1 MMDMTNLIGTLAGI
15 LTTIAFVPQ
24 VIKTWRTRSAQ
35 DISLF
40 MFLLFSTGVL
50 LWLIYGFVLGAM
62 PIIIANGVTLA
73 LSLSILALKIHDMYR
88 ARLRRLAAGQRG
100 L

>member
-1 MMDMTNLIGTLAGI
+1 MDMTNIIGTLAGM
-15 LTTIAFVPQ
+15 LTTIAFIPQ

-50 LWLIYGFVLGAM
+50 LWLIYGLILDAM
-62 PIIIANGVTLA
+62 PIIIANGITLA
-73 LSLSILALKIHDMYR
+73 LSLSILALKVNDMYR
-88 ARLRRLAAGQRG
+88 ARQRRLAAGQRG

>member
-1 MMDMTNLIGTLAGI
+1 MDTTNIIGTLAGM
-15 LTTIAFVPQ
+15 LTTIAFIPQ

-40 MFLLFSTGVL
+40 MFMLFSTGVL
-50 LWLIYGFVLGAM
+50 LWLIYGLILDAM
-62 PIIIANGVTLA
+62 PIIIANGITLA
-73 LSLSILALKIHDMYR
+73 LSLSILALKVNDMYR
-88 ARLRRLAAGQRG
+88 ARQRRLAAGQRG

>member
-1 MMDMTNLIGTLAGI
+1 MDMTNIIGTLAGM
-15 LTTIAFVPQ
+15 LTTIAFIPQ

-40 MFLLFSTGVL
+40 MFMLFSTGVL
-50 LWLIYGFVLGAM
+50 LWLIYGLILDAM
-62 PIIIANGVTLA
+62 PIIIANGITLA
-73 LSLSILALKIHDMYR
+73 LSLSILTLKVNDMYR
-88 ARLRRLAAGQRG
+88 ARQRRLAAGQRG